1 MASQLQL
8 MRWAGGRVA
17 ALEKAEAR
25 KIQVVKAA
33 EADSEAKFLQGQ
45 VAHLPPLPPPVRGQM
60 VYLCLALVKSFWMRI
75 IVCFIN
81 IFLTS
86 ASTHH
91 IHDSS
96 FSLHLCFP
104 LGWCRL
110 QSLVG
115 AACKRAFNSGS
126 QRLQGWRSRG
136 LDMLWRCG
144 AGYCAATTGPSERAA
159 GLRATIFHR
168 GRRWAP
174 PAPPRSLPGSSLS
187 AGGHVS
193 AGVPRKQRTNAS
205 PDVWRRLLHDH
216 ASFFT
221 QITAAHS
228 SAGT

>member
-33 EADSEAKFLQGQ
+33 EADSEAKYLQGQ
-45 VAHLPPLPPPVRGQM
+45 VAHLPPPSPLLSGVKWFIC
-60 VYLCLALVKSFWMRI
+60 VLALVKSFWMRI

-86 ASTHH
+86 AFTHH

-96 FSLHLCFP
+96 FSLHVWFP

-126 QRLQGWRSRG
+126 RRLQGWRNRG

-187 AGGHVS
+187 AGAQTGHVS
-193 AGVPRKQRTNAS
+193 A
-205 PDVWRRLLHDH
+205 
-216 ASFFT
+216 
-221 QITAAHS
+221 
-228 SAGT
+228 